1 MQIIQIFWLF
11 VSLSFIHTKLYP
23 LFLKKGGG
31 GGEATIVDVCS
42 DKEWGYDCL

>member
-11 VSLSFIHTKLYP
+11 VSLSFIHTKWYP
-23 LFLKKGGG
+23 LFFKKREGVE
-31 GGEATIVDVCS
+31 EAKIVDVCS